1 MMVMKYE
8 IDNKLYDVII
18 TRKNN
23 KNTYIRVKSDLGIY
37 VTTSYFAT
45 KGSIIRLLES
55 NKNEIKKMIDHQLK
69 EKDKMESFF
78 YLGKKYDIIE
88 VSNQDRV
95 EIIDDTIYVKNK
107 KELNKWYKE
116 EMIRIFDERFVSIYN
131 RFEEIKKSPILKIR
145 TMKTRWGV
153 YNKANHSIT
162 LNSRLIEFD
171 IEIIDYVIIHEL
183 AHIIHFDHSADF
195 WSLVAKY
202 CPNYKKIRK
211 YMKE

>member
-1 MMVMKYE
+1 MKFE

-45 KGSIIRLLES
+45 KGSIIRLLER
-55 NKNEIKKMIDHQLK
+55 NKNEIKKMLEHQLK

-116 EMIRIFDERFVSIYN
+116 EMIRIFDERFVAIYN

>member
-1 MMVMKYE
+1 MMVMKFE

-78 YLGKKYDIIE
+78 YLGRKYDIIE

-95 EIIDDTIYVKNK
+95 ELTDNTIYVKNK

-116 EMIRIFDERFVSIYN
+116 EMIRIFDERFVAIYN
-131 RFEEIKKSPILKIR
+131 RFEEVKKSPILKIR

-171 IEIIDYVIIHEL
+171 TDIIDYVIIHEL

>member
-1 MMVMKYE
+1 MMVMKFE

>member
-1 MMVMKYE
+1 MMIMKFE

-45 KGSIIRLLES
+45 KSGIMRLLEK
-55 NKNEIKKMIDHQLK
+55 NKIEIKKMIEHQLK
-69 EKDKMESFF
+69 EKVKQESFF
-78 YLGKKYDIIE
+78 YLGHKYDIIE
-88 VSNQDRV
+88 VSNQDKV
-95 EIIDDTIYVKNK
+95 ELTEDTIYVKDKNM
-107 KELNKWYKE
+107 LNKWYKE

-131 RFEEIKKSPILKIR
+131 RFEEVNKSPILKIR
-145 TMKTRWGV
+145 NMKTRWGV
-153 YNKANHSIT
+153 YNRANHSIT

-183 AHIIHFDHSADF
+183 SHIIHFDHSAAF
-195 WSLVAKY
+195 WSLVSKY
-202 CPNYKKIRK
+202 CPRYKELRK